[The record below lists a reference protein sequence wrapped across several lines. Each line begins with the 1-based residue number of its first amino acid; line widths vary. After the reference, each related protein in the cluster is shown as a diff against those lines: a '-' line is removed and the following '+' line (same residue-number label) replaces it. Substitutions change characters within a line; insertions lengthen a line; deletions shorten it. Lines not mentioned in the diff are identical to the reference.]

1 MPFLLIWVPLSS
13 IIILNLPF
21 KELMRKIAAWLAG
34 ALFLCQIF
42 LVFFPPKG
50 FWDLSTTPTISFLSF
65 KALLD
70 SLSPVLFL
78 SIGIVSLTALWVGCQ
93 ILTDRRKRFNFVN
106 LLLLAFLGMNANVL
120 VADLF
125 VAYIFIEVT
134 AITSFILI
142 SFMRDRLALEG
153 AFKYIILSAVAS
165 VMMLSSLALLF
176 MIAGDTSYGAI
187 RAALLESPG
196 SLWARIAIILFVCG
210 LFIKGGVVPFHAWLP
225 DAYTSAPSFVSVFLA
240 GIVTKVS
247 GVYVL
252 IRLVVSVFGFQ
263 QPISN
268 IIMVLGTLSILIGAV
283 AAVGQSNFKRMLS
296 YSSISQVG
304 YIILALGCGTP
315 LAIAG
320 AIFHLFNHS
329 IFKTL
334 LFVNAAAV
342 EERTGTMK
350 MTEMGGLSTKMPWTG
365 LTSVIGFLST
375 AGIPPF
381 AGFWSKFIIVVA
393 LVQAGHY
400 GYAGIALLASVITL
414 GYFLLMQRQ
423 VFFGQLLPGLEN
435 IKEASIGLVFP
446 AIVLAVITV
455 GVGLFFPW
463 VLERF
468 ILPIQLGLR

>member
-1 MPFLLIWVPLSS
+1 
-13 IIILNLPF
+13 
-21 KELMRKIAAWLAG
+21 MRKISVWFAA
-34 ALFLCQIF
+34 ALFLGQIL
-42 LVFFPPKG
+42 LVFFAPKS
-50 FWDLSTTPTISFLSF
+50 FWDLSTTSTVSFLSF

-78 SIGIVSLTALWVGCQ
+78 SIGIVSLTALVVGSQ
-93 ILTDRRKRFNFVN
+93 MLPDMKKRSNFVN
-106 LLLLAFLGMNANVL
+106 LLLLAFLGMNANVI

-134 AITSFILI
+134 AIASFILI

-196 SLWARIAIILFVCG
+196 SLWARIAVILFVCG
-210 LFIKGGVVPFHAWLP
+210 LFIKGGVVPFHAWVP

-375 AGIPPF
+375 VGIPPF

-423 VFFGQLLPGLEN
+423 VFFGQLLPSLEN
-435 IKEASIGLVFP
+435 VKEASIGLVLP